1 MQSKTTQRPGWIPSR
16 LREHRDAHGLTLEA
30 AGERLRQ
37 AAGRHGLS
45 VPAANFQTLWAHEQG
60 TVFPGPHYR
69 RAYCLLYE
77 ATEPELGF
85 RPALPG
91 ESQKAEIVIS
101 DLPAPTDPAADNAA
115 ALVIE
120 ETFTKVSV
128 GGIEA
133 SDSPPGL
140 LRSRVVDA
148 WRRRHGG
155 GSPRPILALVGGYA
169 GSGKTEFSR
178 FLSDITGWAFL
189 DKDSL
194 TRCIV
199 ERLLVSLGGDP
210 NDRHTDLYLK
220 EVRPFEYRCLMETAW
235 DNLNVGTSAILSAP
249 FIAELKDEAWFA
261 RLENRCAAKGIDVA
275 AIWVRCDPESMREY
289 IEFRGAARDA
299 WKLENWEQYAAS
311 LNVETSPPTAHV
323 TIDNRLGA
331 AISLADQTREAL
343 KRILT

>member
-1 MQSKTTQRPGWIPSR
+1 MQLKTTQHQGWTPSR
-16 LREHRDAHGLTLEA
+16 LREHREAHGLTLEA

-37 AAGRHGLS
+37 AATRHGLS
-45 VPAANFQTLWAHEQG
+45 VPAANFQTLWGHEQG

-85 RPALPG
+85 RNPLPG

-101 DLPAPTDPAADNAA
+101 DLPAPADPAADNAA
-115 ALVIE
+115 AHVIE
-120 ETFTKVSV
+120 EAFTKVSV
-128 GGIEA
+128 GGITA
-133 SDSPPGL
+133 DGSPQAL

-155 GSPRPILALVGGYA
+155 GSPKPILVLVGGYA

-210 NDRHTDLYLK
+210 NDRHSDLYLK
-220 EVRPFEYRCLMETAW
+220 EVRPLEYRCLMEAAW

-249 FIAELKDEAWFA
+249 FITELKDEAWFT

-299 WKLENWEQYAAS
+299 WKLGNWERYADG
-311 LNVETSPPTAHV
+311 LDTDTSPPTAHV
-323 TIDNRLGA
+323 TVDNRLGS

>member
-1 MQSKTTQRPGWIPSR
+1 MKTTQRPGWIPSR
-16 LREHRDAHGLTLEA
+16 LREHREAHGLTLEA

-37 AAGRHGLS
+37 TAVRHGLA
-45 VPAANFQTLWAHEQG
+45 VPAANFQTLWGHEQG
-60 TVFPGPHYR
+60 TGYPGPHYR

-91 ESQKAEIVIS
+91 EIQKAEIVIS
-101 DLPAPTDPAADNAA
+101 DLPTPADPEADNAA
-115 ALVIE
+115 AQVIE
-120 ETFTKVSV
+120 ETFTKVSL
-128 GGIEA
+128 GDIDADG
-133 SDSPPGL
+133 SPQAL

-155 GSPRPILALVGGYA
+155 GSPNPILVLVGGYA

-194 TRCIV
+194 TRSIV

-210 NDRHTDLYLK
+210 NDRHSELYLK
-220 EVRPFEYRCLMETAW
+220 EVRPLEYRCLMETAW
-235 DNLNVGTSAILSAP
+235 DNLNAGTSTILSAP

-261 RLENRCAAKGIDVA
+261 RLENRCAAKGIDLA
-275 AIWVRCDPESMREY
+275 AIWVRCDTESMREY
-289 IEFRGAARDA
+289 IEFRAAARDA
-299 WKLENWEQYAAS
+299 WKLGNWEQYIAG
-311 LNVETSPPTAHV
+311 LDTDTPPTAHV
-323 TIDNRLGA
+323 TVDNRLGS

-343 KRILT
+343 KRILA

>member
-1 MQSKTTQRPGWIPSR
+1 MKTTQRPGWIPSR
-16 LREHRDAHGLTLEA
+16 LREHREAHGLTLEA

-37 AAGRHGLS
+37 TALRHGLA
-45 VPAANFQTLWAHEQG
+45 VPAANFQTLWGHEQG
-60 TVFPGPHYR
+60 TGYPGPHYR

-101 DLPAPTDPAADNAA
+101 DLPAPSNPAADDAA
-115 ALVIE
+115 AQVIE
-120 ETFTKVSV
+120 ETFTKVSL
-128 GGIEA
+128 GDIEA
-133 SDSPPGL
+133 DGSPQAL
-140 LRSRVVDA
+140 LRGRVVDA

-155 GSPRPILALVGGYA
+155 GSPKPILVLVGGYA
-169 GSGKTEFSR
+169 GSGKSEFSR

-194 TRCIV
+194 TRSIV
-199 ERLLVSLGGDP
+199 ERLLVSLGSDP
-210 NDRHTDLYLK
+210 NDRQSELYLK
-220 EVRPFEYRCLMETAW
+220 EVRPLEYRCLMETAW
-235 DNLNVGTSAILSAP
+235 DNLNVGTSSILSAP
-249 FIAELKDEAWFA
+249 FITELKDEAWFT
-261 RLENRCAAKGIDVA
+261 RLENRCTAKGIDLA

-299 WKLENWEQYAAS
+299 WKLNNWEQY
-311 LNVETSPPTAHV
+311 LTGIDTDNSPPTAHV
-323 TIDNRLGA
+323 TVDNRLGS

-343 KRILT
+343 KRILA

>member
-1 MQSKTTQRPGWIPSR
+1 MKTTQRPGWTPSR
-16 LREHRDAHGLTLEA
+16 LREHREAHGLTLEA

-37 AAGRHGLS
+37 AAGRHGLA
-45 VPAANFQTLWAHEQG
+45 VPAANFQTIWSHEQG
-60 TVFPGPHYR
+60 AVYPGPHYR
-69 RAYCLLYE
+69 RAYCLLYQ

-85 RPALPG
+85 RPPLPG
-91 ESQKAEIVIS
+91 ESQKAEIMIS
-101 DLPAPTDPAADNAA
+101 DLPAPADPAADNAA
-115 ALVIE
+115 AQVIE
-120 ETFTKVSV
+120 EAFTKVSV
-128 GGIEA
+128 GDISSG
-133 SDSPPGL
+133 SPQAL
-140 LRSRVVDA
+140 LRNRVVDA

-155 GSPRPILALVGGYA
+155 GSPKPILVLVGGYA

-199 ERLLVSLGGDP
+199 ERLLISLGGDP
-210 NDRHTDLYLK
+210 HDRHTELYLK

-235 DNLNVGTSAILSAP
+235 DNLKVGTSAILSAP
-249 FIAELKDEAWFA
+249 FIAELKDAEWFA
-261 RLENRCAAKGIDVA
+261 RLENRCAAKGVDVA

-299 WKLENWEQYAAS
+299 WKLENWEQYVTG
-311 LNVETSPPTAHV
+311 LDVETSPPTAHV
-323 TIDNRLGA
+323 TVDNRLGS

-343 KRILT
+343 KRILS

>member
-1 MQSKTTQRPGWIPSR
+1 MKTTQRQGWIPSR
-16 LREHRDAHGLTLEA
+16 LREHREAHGLTLEA

-37 AAGRHGLS
+37 TAVRHGLA
-45 VPAANFQTLWAHEQG
+45 VPAANFQTLWGHEQG
-60 TVFPGPHYR
+60 TGYPGPHYR

-85 RPALPG
+85 RTALPG

-101 DLPAPTDPAADNAA
+101 DLPESVDPAADDAA
-115 ALVIE
+115 AQVIE
-120 ETFTKVSV
+120 ETFTKVSI
-128 GGIEA
+128 GGIGA
-133 SDSPPGL
+133 DGSPQDR
-140 LRSRVVDA
+140 LRGRVVDA

-155 GSPRPILALVGGYA
+155 GNPKPILVLVGGYA

-194 TRCIV
+194 TRSIV
-199 ERLLVSLGGDP
+199 ERLLISLGSDP
-210 NDRHTDLYLK
+210 NDRQSELYLK
-220 EVRPFEYRCLMETAW
+220 EVRPLEYRCLMETAW
-235 DNLNVGTSAILSAP
+235 DNLNVGTSSILSAP
-249 FIAELKDEAWFA
+249 FITELKDEAWFT
-261 RLENRCAAKGIDVA
+261 RLENRCTAKGIDLA

-289 IEFRGAARDA
+289 IEFRSAARDA
-299 WKLENWEQYAAS
+299 WKLSNWEQYIAGIDTD
-311 LNVETSPPTAHV
+311 NSPPTAHV
-323 TIDNRLGA
+323 TVDNRLGS